1 LPANSQTLLNDSV
14 CCVPCYTLKNALILK
29 QDYDLLKSELNISRD
44 SINIYTKI
52 NFQKDSIIFD
62 QRNIIKGNGDIIMI
76 KNSIL
81 NEKDNEIID
90 LNKNIKHYK
99 KQRNATIVTGVALI
113 ALTIF
118 ISR

>member
-1 LPANSQTLLNDSV
+1 
-14 CCVPCYTLKNALILK
+14 
-29 QDYDLLKSELNISRD
+29 
-44 SINIYTKI
+44 
-52 NFQKDSIIFD
+52 
-62 QRNIIKGNGDIIMI
+62 MI